1 MLDYT
6 QLLISYGLP
15 LLFPLVIGSMGTC
28 VLLSAKKA
36 RFVPHFLLGV
46 YVCCLCY
53 VTLCRASVYDSS
65 VHFQV
70 FSAWQL
76 AWNTFSFQN
85 WANLL
90 LNVALLWPFGILFP
104 LVFQKIKKWTVAAGL
119 VLSLLIESLQLLTH
133 RGIFDVDDLLCNTV
147 GCAMGFGLLYFCQ
160 NIRRSPRRAWAGA
173 VPALL
178 PLLFFGGAMGYY
190 ALKPLGNLALPETPA
205 RLENV
210 TWVLETDLPAISSP
224 VQICQLGSL
233 TTAQCDAL
241 ADQIAAAAGITF
253 DSRSHYNLTSE
264 YTDHAAHGL
273 FIERETGTFL
283 YEVTGDIPT
292 EWAPIDQDRLAEIL
306 KKYGVPLPKNA
317 VLTPEGDGWYS
328 YRSGNASL
336 RVRCSENGTV
346 YAIENRLSSRT
357 PIGTADLRSPQDAY
371 AALCD
376 GDFYSKYQL
385 SGEVRVTDCKLEEM
399 QDTKGILQSVY
410 RFHLVTKSR
419 EFDVLIPAI
428 QTFHH

>member
-46 YVCCLCY
+46 YICCLCY

-70 FSAWQL
+70 FSAWRL

-104 LVFQKIKKWTVAAGL
+104 LVFQKIKKWTVPAGL

-178 PLLFFGGAMGYY
+178 PLLFF
-190 ALKPLGNLALPETPA
+190 LAVFEPTFA
-205 RLENV
+205 RFRLAAVIVAASFATFENV
-210 TWVLETDLPAISSP
+210 
-224 VQICQLGSL
+224 CYL
-233 TTAQCDAL
+233 TQNG
-241 ADQIAAAAGITF
+241 ADQILFLLIRGFGTGAMHVVCGNVYGGVLRPVW
-253 DSRSHYNLTSE
+253 DSRPLRAACLFALLCVAIIYHAIYNLLVS
-264 YTDHAAHGL
+264 AG
-273 FIERETGTFL
+273 GTPQLIAYF
-283 YEVTGDIPT
+283 
-292 EWAPIDQDRLAEIL
+292 
-306 KKYGVPLPKNA
+306 VPLP
-317 VLTPEGDGWYS
+317 T
-328 YRSGNASL
+328 
-336 RVRCSENGTV
+336 
-346 YAIENRLSSRT
+346 
-357 PIGTADLRSPQDAY
+357 
-371 AALCD
+371 ALC
-376 GDFYSKYQL
+376 FRLLARKA
-385 SGEVRVTDCKLEEM
+385 E
-399 QDTKGILQSVY
+399 
-410 RFHLVTKSR
+410 
-419 EFDVLIPAI
+419 A
-428 QTFHH
+428 

>member
-90 LNVALLWPFGILFP
+90 LNVALLGPFGILFP

-133 RGIFDVDDLLCNTV
+133 RGIFDVDDLLLNTIGGFV
-147 GCAMGFGLLYFCQ
+147 GYIIF
-160 NIRRSPRRAWAGA
+160 
-173 VPALL
+173 
-178 PLLFFGGAMGYY
+178 
-190 ALKPLGNLALPETPA
+190 
-205 RLENV
+205 
-210 TWVLETDLPAISSP
+210 
-224 VQICQLGSL
+224 
-233 TTAQCDAL
+233 AL
-241 ADQIAAAAGITF
+241 ARGVW
-253 DSRSHYNLTSE
+253 
-264 YTDHAAHGL
+264 
-273 FIERETGTFL
+273 ERYSGT
-283 YEVTGDIPT
+283 
-292 EWAPIDQDRLAEIL
+292 
-306 KKYGVPLPKNA
+306 
-317 VLTPEGDGWYS
+317 
-328 YRSGNASL
+328 
-336 RVRCSENGTV
+336 
-346 YAIENRLSSRT
+346 NR
-357 PIGTADLRSPQDAY
+357 
-371 AALCD
+371 
-376 GDFYSKYQL
+376 K
-385 SGEVRVTDCKLEEM
+385 
-399 QDTKGILQSVY
+399 
-410 RFHLVTKSR
+410 
-419 EFDVLIPAI
+419 
-428 QTFHH
+428 